1 MISISAGL
9 FAAFVLAIWW
19 SNTRWIA
26 VSCIAA
32 LCFFFPWLVLVVVP
46 VVAWAFWFFRIRIS

>member
-1 MISISAGL
+1 MLSITAGL

-26 VSCIAA
+26 VSCMAA
-32 LCFFFPWLVLVVVP
+32 LCFVFPWLTIP
-46 VVAWAFWFFRIRIS
+46 VVLAVGWAFWFFRVRNY